1 MQTDGNAMFE
11 LRPLT
16 DDQVVSK
23 LQRLSTYGTDDW
35 LAVCVSQVSRVAE
48 CIPKNLLIQPVELAS
63 VGTVKFIHLSL
74 TSSHTGH

>member
-35 LAVCVSQVSRVAE
+35 RIAGEQSGWMYSQ
-48 CIPKNLLIQPVELAS
+48 
-63 VGTVKFIHLSL
+63 KFINSA
-74 TSSHTGH
+74 SWTGQRWNG